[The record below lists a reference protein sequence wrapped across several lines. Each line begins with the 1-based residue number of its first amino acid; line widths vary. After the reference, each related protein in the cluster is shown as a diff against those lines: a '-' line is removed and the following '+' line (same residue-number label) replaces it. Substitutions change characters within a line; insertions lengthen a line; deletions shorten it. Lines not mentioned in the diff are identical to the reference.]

1 MKKDPDCELC
11 RLETISNLY
20 YQCDEFTIL
29 DCMNC
34 KVPMAVAKE
43 HIDPMDF
50 SNMGLRFRMYEEL
63 VKVAKEF
70 YKDEP
75 RWYID
80 MQERKIPNHL
90 HWHAR
95 IPWAKRKHLKR
106 K

>member
-11 RLETISNLY
+11 RLETITNLY
-20 YQCDEFTIL
+20 YECDEFTIL

-34 KVPMAVAKE
+34 KVPMVVAKE

-95 IPWAKRKHLKR
+95 IPWEKRKHQKR